1 MVLSKVKDSR
11 KRGEGGW
18 EGLLLLVGEVREE
31 GVERPVDAEEMEE
44 ETCATRLGRSRIRD
58 SEKGEEL
65 VAAVAATGMGEA
77 MVDALTELVAVVV
90 VLAVDLVKP
99 SNRSVM
105 QPRSRSSTIMPPPA
119 AGGAPPP
126 QLGSITLRISLHRA
140 ALSWGKG
147 LSDDEAAWALLLLVV
162 LVSFI

>member
-44 ETCATRLGRSRIRD
+44 EETCATRLGRSRSRD

-90 VLAVDLVKP
+90 VLSVDLVKP
-99 SNRSVM
+99 SNKSVM
-105 QPRSRSSTIMPPPA
+105 QSRPFTIVPPPA
-119 AGGAPPP
+119 ARGAPPP
-126 QLGSITLRISLHRA
+126 QLTRLDPEDITPRSGVIVGKRA
-140 ALSWGKG
+140 
-147 LSDDEAAWALLLLVV
+147 E
-162 LVSFI
+162 